1 MVLGMVTT
9 AQRVLAGLARVKERG
24 ISLGLRP
31 LEDSDAARVDPVG
44 RSRRSLAPASFRRDL
59 TTQPPATIFRTSSAV
74 FGVTETDKL
83 LNRRE
88 LCLGALPAV
97 GTITAALS
105 STSAPAGA
113 VSVSAGRTVKI
124 HDNTIVAAL
133 GQGSARLGQGRHPE
147 AAAGV

>member
-1 MVLGMVTT
+1 
-9 AQRVLAGLARVKERG
+9 
-24 ISLGLRP
+24 
-31 LEDSDAARVDPVG
+31 
-44 RSRRSLAPASFRRDL
+44 L
-59 TTQPPATIFRTSSAV
+59 TTQSPATIFRPSSAV

-97 GTITAALS
+97 GTMTAALS
-105 STSAPAGA
+105 STSALAAGA

-124 HDNTIVAAL
+124 HDNTIVPAL

-147 AAAGV
+147 AAEEEALRKNVICCLGANSTTCR

>member
-1 MVLGMVTT
+1 MVTT

-88 LCLGALPAV
+88 LCLGR
-97 GTITAALS
+97 AA
-105 STSAPAGA
+105 
-113 VSVSAGRTVKI
+113 RRR
-124 HDNTIVAAL
+124 HDNR
-133 GQGSARLGQGRHPE
+133 SAVKYIRSCRGRGFSQRGTNGENPR
-147 AAAGV
+147 